1 MPINKGITQFSTI
14 STVIILIYIERRNKM
29 KLLIE
34 KNVLLE
40 SLSNV
45 VRAVSPRN
53 IIPILNGI
61 MFDLNEDGLYLT
73 ASDSDIIIRNFIP
86 KEKIKNI
93 VETGK
98 IIIQSKYLLEIIKK
112 MPNTDINIE
121 VIDGLKIIISTDA
134 TVYNLNCLNSDDYPN
149 INLETVNNPI
159 VLNSSILKEM
169 ISQTLFAIST
179 QESRPLLT
187 GLNIKINGNVMECV
201 TTDSYRLAKKTI
213 VLNDN
218 YNTTD
223 IVIPGK
229 NIQEFDKILNEE
241 ADVEIHLFNNK
252 VLFVYNNYIFQTSLL
267 SGNYPNTSNL
277 IPADFSFVISTNLDN
292 FYSAIDR
299 AALLTQNKDKNLI
312 NMKTENNDI
321 VITSFA
327 SEIGKSEERIL
338 VSKNTSE
345 DISISYSAKYMLDAL
360 KTFKEDDLIILMN
373 GDSKPI
379 ILKNAKDESLIQLI
393 LPIKTY

>member
-252 VLFVYNNYIFQTSLL
+252 ILFVYNNYIFQTSLL

-277 IPADFSFVISTNLDN
+277 IPDDFSFVISTNLDN

>member
-1 MPINKGITQFSTI
+1 
-14 STVIILIYIERRNKM
+14 M
-29 KLLIE
+29 KLIIE

-40 SLSNV
+40 SVSNV
-45 VRAVSPRN
+45 IRAVSPRN

-61 MFDLNEDGLYLT
+61 MFDLNDDGLYLT

-86 KEKIKNI
+86 KDKIKNI

-121 VIDGLKIIISTDA
+121 VIDGLKIIISTDN
-134 TVYNLNCLNSDDYPN
+134 TVYNLNCLNTDDYPN

-169 ISQTLFAIST
+169 ISQTLFAVST

-187 GLNIKINGNVMECV
+187 GLNVKINGNVMECV

-213 VLNDN
+213 ILNDT
-218 YNTTD
+218 YNSFD

-229 NIQEFDKILNEE
+229 NIQEFDKILTED
-241 ADVEIHLFNNK
+241 ADVEIHLFGNK

-277 IPADFSFVISTNLDN
+277 IPDDFEFVITTNLDN

-312 NMKTENNDI
+312 NMKTSGEELI
-321 VITSFA
+321 ITSFA
-327 SEIGKSEERIL
+327 SEIGKSEESIL
-338 VSKNTSE
+338 VSKNTTQ

-360 KTFKEDDLIILMN
+360 KTFKEEDLIILMN
-373 GDSKPI
+373 GDAKPI
-379 ILKNAKDESLIQLI
+379 IMKNAKDESLIQLI